1 MNVEDLEV
9 VPVIDNKPLSQNE
22 LVGDAL
28 AVISHKEFSDD
39 ADPDLVAKRNSYRDL
54 HRPDISSLEWV
65 NQSSSKEEVRLYRG
79 RKKSLVSVL
88 IQIVSNFSFALA
100 DRNARCVI
108 GYWHDTVVCP
118 SVCLSVMLCIVANDT
133 SRTCE
138 YTFRNTIFSSNFPPR
153 EQ

>member
-1 MNVEDLEV
+1 VKVEDLEV
-9 VPVIDNKPLSQNE
+9 VPVIDDKPLSQNE

-28 AVISHKEFSDD
+28 AVISLKEFSDD

-118 SVCLSVMLCIVANDT
+118 SVCL
-133 SRTCE
+133 
-138 YTFRNTIFSSNFPPR
+138 
-153 EQ
+153 